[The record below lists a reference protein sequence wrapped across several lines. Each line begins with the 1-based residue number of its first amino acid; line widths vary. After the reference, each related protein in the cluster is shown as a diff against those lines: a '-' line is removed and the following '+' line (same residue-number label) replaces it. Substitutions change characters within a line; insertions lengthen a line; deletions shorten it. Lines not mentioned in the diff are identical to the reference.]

1 MADIR
6 EQILV
11 RLLAILTAG
20 VDRVRRNSDDLSSKT
35 GSAAVLFDG
44 DETSTD
50 LPIQRNSRGDPRV
63 LKDFM
68 HMTPTIAIVVAAS
81 TPEVGTALNGFRS
94 TFLPAIINDATL
106 ISLVGP
112 NGEIRYTGL
121 TMETQA
127 GENREGR
134 LTLDFR
140 FQYVLNIN
148 QLGS

>member
-6 EQILV
+6 EEILV
-11 RLLAILTAG
+11 RLLAILGTG
-20 VDRVRRNSDDLSSKT
+20 VERTRRNSDDLSSKT
-35 GSAAVLFDG
+35 GNAAVLHDG
-44 DETSTD
+44 DESITD

-63 LKDFM
+63 LKDFV
-68 HMTPTIAIVVAAS
+68 HMMPGITIIVGSS
-81 TPEVGTALNGFRS
+81 TEEVGTALNALRQF
-94 TFLPAIINDATL
+94 FLPAIINDATL

-134 LTLDFR
+134 MTLDFR
-140 FQYVLNIN
+140 FQYVLNVN
-148 QLGS
+148 TLGS